1 MVKIFSMET
10 LSAEFKPTAS
20 EKFELEGRQNKRTNS
35 KFKHIQL
42 INIPFSGTNFKIVP
56 YKKLLKQYHR
66 QFRPW

>member
-1 MVKIFSMET
+1 MEIFSMET
-10 LSAEFKPTAS
+10 LSAEFKPTTS
-20 EKFELEGRQNKRTNS
+20 EKYELEIRQIKRTNW

-42 INIPFSGTNFKIVP
+42 VNIPFSGTNLKIVP